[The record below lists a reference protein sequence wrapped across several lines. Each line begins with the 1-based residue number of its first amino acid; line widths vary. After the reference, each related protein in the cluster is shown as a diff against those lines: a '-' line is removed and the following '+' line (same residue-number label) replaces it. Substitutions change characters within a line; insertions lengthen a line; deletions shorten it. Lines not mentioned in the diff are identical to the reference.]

1 MAIDIT
7 IENELE
13 MREIIRLRDPLYTV
27 SKRDKY
33 SMVAYEV
40 LFKHYF
46 YSQGKHFDVRDILDN
61 WDELYLEDVAIELG
75 VSESQS
81 NKRYAIVCKHLIT
94 KYKYVHWTAIG
105 TFLCGKL

>member
-40 LFKHYF
+40 LFKHY
-46 YSQGKHFDVRDILDN
+46 SQGKHFDVSDILDN
-61 WDELYLEDVAIELG
+61 WDEHYPVDVASELG
-75 VSESQS
+75 VSEDPS
-81 NKRYAIVCKHLIT
+81 NKRFAITCKHLMT
-94 KYKYVHWTAIG
+94 QYTLVHWLPKSG
-105 TFLCGKL
+105 TFLCGKQ